1 MPQTIF
7 DLEFAKFSSI
17 GRLYRDVTITE
28 KIDGMNA
35 CIVIEELIG
44 EDLYRNAVAHVKAMP
59 FNSFEP
65 RGFAVGVQSRKQFL
79 SLDNDIQGLA
89 TWVTEHAQE
98 LAQALGPGYHYGE
111 YWGKNIQRS
120 YHQKRNWFSLFNTK
134 RWNKN
139 NVGHI
144 DGLLTVPILYS
155 GPYVDWINE
164 MQLHRL
170 ETQGSFAAQEVDDRE
185 LDFRAEGIVG
195 WHTAL
200 DTYYKVT
207 LEGDGHKGAAKKAA
221 EARKEKLAGY
231 PKFMELIGVNNDP
244 SAK

>member
-35 CIVIEELIG
+35 CIVIVELNG
-44 EDLYRNAVAHVKAMP
+44 EDLYLNAVAHVKAMP

-65 RGFAVGVQSRKQFL
+65 RSFAVGVQSRKQFL

-89 TWVTEHAQE
+89 AWVLEHAQE
-98 LAQALGPGYHYGE
+98 LVQALGPGYHYGE

-134 RWNKN
+134 RWSKD

-144 DGLLTVPILYS
+144 DGLLTVPVLYS
-155 GPYVDWINE
+155 GPYADWVNE
-164 MQLHRL
+164 IQLHRL

-195 WHTAL
+195 WHVAL

-231 PKFMELIGVNNDP
+231 PKFMKLIGATNDP
-244 SAK
+244 AAK

>member
-1 MPQTIF
+1 MPETIF

-35 CIVIEELIG
+35 CIVIKELSG
-44 EDLYRNAVAHVKAMP
+44 DDLYRNALTVVKGSSYYP
-59 FNSFEP
+59 DQ
-65 RGFAVGVQSRKQFL
+65 RFAIGVQSRKQFL
-79 SLDNDIQGLA
+79 SVDNDIQGLA
-89 TWVTEHAQE
+89 AWVYANALE
-98 LAQALGPGYHYGE
+98 LVLALGPGYHYGE
-111 YWGKNIQRS
+111 WWGRNINRS

-134 RWNKN
+134 RWNKD

-144 DGLLTVPILYS
+144 DGLLTVPVLYS
-155 GPYVDWINE
+155 GPYADWVNE

-170 ETQGSFAAQEVDDRE
+170 ETQGSFAAKEVDARA

-207 LEGDGHKGAAKKAA
+207 LDGDGHKGAAKLAA
-221 EARKEKLAGY
+221 TARKEKRAGY
-231 PKFMELIGVNNDP
+231 PEFNKLIGVTNDP
-244 SAK
+244 ATR

>member
-7 DLEFAKFSSI
+7 DLEFAKFGSI
-17 GRLYRDVTITE
+17 GRLYRDVVITE

-35 CIVIEELIG
+35 CIVIKQVLGDDI
-44 EDLYRNAVAHVKAMP
+44 YRNALTVVNDVP
-59 FNSFEP
+59 FNDYSEC
-65 RGFAVGVQSRKQFL
+65 RFAIGVQSRKQFL
-79 SLDNDIQGLA
+79 TLDNDIQGLA
-89 TWVTEHAQE
+89 AWVLEHARE
-98 LAQALGPGYHYGE
+98 LVLALGPGYHYGE

-120 YHQKRNWFSLFNTK
+120 YHQKRNWFSLFNSK
-134 RWNKN
+134 RWTKD

-144 DGLLTVPILYS
+144 DGLLVVPILYA
-155 GPYVDWINE
+155 GPYEDWVNQ

-170 ETQGSFAAQEVDDRE
+170 DIEGSYAAREVDDRK

-195 WHTAL
+195 WHIAL

-207 LEGDGHKGAAKKAA
+207 LDGDGHKGAAKKAA

-231 PKFMELIGVNNDP
+231 PKFMELIGAKNDP
-244 SAK
+244 TS

>member
-7 DLEFAKFSSI
+7 DLEFEKFSSI
-17 GRLYRDVTITE
+17 GRLYREVTITE

-35 CIVIEELIG
+35 CIVIQECSG
-44 EDLYRNAVAHVKAMP
+44 EDLYRNALIHTKAMP

-65 RGFAVGVQSRKQFL
+65 RLFAVAVQSRKQFL
-79 SLDNDIQGLA
+79 TLDNDIQGLA
-89 TWVTEHAQE
+89 AWVSEHAQE
-98 LAQALGPGYHYGE
+98 LASALGPGRHYGE
-111 YWGKNIQRS
+111 WWGKNIQRS

-134 RWNKN
+134 RWNKD

-144 DGLLTVPILYS
+144 DGLITVPVLYS
-155 GPYVDWINE
+155 GPYADWVNE
-164 MQLHRL
+164 MQLHKL

-207 LEGDGHKGAAKKAA
+207 LDGDGHKGAAKKAA

-231 PKFMELIGVNNDP
+231 PKFMELIGATND
-244 SAK
+244 STTQ

>member
-1 MPQTIF
+1 MPQILH
-7 DLEFAKFSSI
+7 DLEFAKFGSI
-17 GRLYRDVTITE
+17 GRLYRDVVITE

-35 CIVIEELIG
+35 CIVIKQVLDDE
-44 EDLYRNAVAHVKAMP
+44 LYRNALTVVSGVP
-59 FNSFEP
+59 YGGYSDC
-65 RGFAVGVQSRKQFL
+65 RFAVGVQSRKQFL

-89 TWVTEHAQE
+89 AWVQEHAHE
-98 LAQALGPGYHYGE
+98 LVLALGPGYHYGE

-120 YHQKRNWFSLFNTK
+120 YHQKRNWFSLFNSK

-144 DGLLTVPILYS
+144 DGLLVVPILYS
-155 GPYVDWINE
+155 GPYEDWVNQ

-170 ETQGSFAAQEVDDRE
+170 DTEGSHAAQEVDDRK

-195 WHTAL
+195 WHVAL

-207 LEGDGHKGAAKKAA
+207 LDGDGHKGAAKKAA

-231 PKFMELIGVNNDP
+231 PKFMELIGANND
-244 SAK
+244 STS

>member
-7 DLEFAKFSSI
+7 DLEFAKFGSI

-35 CIVIEELIG
+35 CIVIKQVLGEEI
-44 EDLYRNAVAHVKAMP
+44 YRNTLTVVNNVPYGNFSACR
-59 FNSFEP
+59 FSI
-65 RGFAVGVQSRKQFL
+65 GVQSRKQFL
-79 SLDNDIQGLA
+79 SLDKDIQGLA
-89 TWVTEHAQE
+89 AWVTEHARE
-98 LAQALGPGYHYGE
+98 LVLALGPGYHYGE

-134 RWNKN
+134 RWNKE

-155 GPYVDWINE
+155 GPYADWVNE

-195 WHTAL
+195 WHVAL

-207 LEGDGHKGAAKKAA
+207 LDGDGHKGAAKKAA

-244 SAK
+244 AAK